1 MHTRFTVGEV
11 AKLSGLSKQA
21 LIYYDRE
28 GVFSPRFVDPGNGY
42 RYYTA
47 EQLEVL
53 DSILMLKEM
62 GLSLGE
68 IRDFMKSR
76 NDSRAIEL
84 MSAQRRRIHE
94 KMRRLERTA
103 RKLERKIGTL
113 KAFYDDPQDGV
124 LVQEVPGDILAA
136 ESVEAP
142 GHLEEQ
148 DVALKRLLRRAKEEN
163 YPHYYQLGTMVA
175 AEDIR
180 SGDPLRARYA
190 FLPLEEEIAGCMRR
204 PAGKA
209 AFAYHVGTYEQ
220 TGVTYQRLLRTIE
233 DRGLE
238 PYGYAYEYCVL
249 DSLTSERS
257 DDYVTKILLPV
268 R

>member
-28 GVFSPRFVDPGNGY
+28 GVFVPRFIDPKNGY

-62 GLSLGE
+62 GLSLDE
-68 IRDFMKSR
+68 IRGFMKSR

-84 MSAQRRRIHE
+84 MAAQRQRIYE
-94 KMRRLERTA
+94 KMRRLDRTA

-113 KAFYDDPQDGV
+113 EAFYEDTQEGVVIQDV
-124 LVQEVPGDILAA
+124 AGDILAA
-136 ESVEAP
+136 EPVEAP

-148 DVALKRLLRRAKEEN
+148 DLALKRLLRRAKEEN

-175 AEDIR
+175 LEDIR
-180 SGDPLRARYA
+180 SGDVLRARYA
-190 FLPLEEEIAGCMRR
+190 FLPLESEIPGCLRR
-204 PAGKA
+204 PAGRA

-220 TGVTYQRLLRTIE
+220 TGVTYRKLLKEIE
-233 DRGLE
+233 RRGME
-238 PYGYAYEYCVL
+238 PCGYAYEYCVL

>member
-11 AKLSGLSKQA
+11 AKLSGMSKQA

-28 GVFSPRFVDPGNGY
+28 GVFTPRHVDPENGY

-62 GLSLGE
+62 GLSLEE
-68 IRDFMKSR
+68 IRGFMQSR
-76 NDSRAIEL
+76 SDRQAIEL
-84 MSAQRRRIHE
+84 MAAQRERIRQ
-94 KMRRLERTA
+94 KIARLERVA

-113 KAFYDDPQDGV
+113 EAFYADDKDAVV
-124 LVQEVPGDILAA
+124 LEEAGEDFLAVEPVDPPGKLA
-136 ESVEAP
+136 
-142 GHLEEQ
+142 EQ

-175 AEDIR
+175 AESLL
-180 SGDPLRARYA
+180 SGDFLSAKYA
-190 FLPLEEEIAGCMRR
+190 FLPLEEPTPESARR
-204 PAGKA
+204 PAGLTA
-209 AFAYHVGTYEQ
+209 RAYHIGTYEQ
-220 TGVTYQRLLRTIE
+220 TGRTYQRMLQKIARLGKTP
-233 DRGLE
+233 D
-238 PYGYAYEYCVL
+238 GYAYEFCVL
-249 DSLTSERS
+249 DSLTNRQSH
-257 DDYVTKILLPV
+257 DYVTEILIPV

>member
-11 AKLSGLSKQA
+11 AKLSGLSKQT

-28 GVFSPRFVDPGNGY
+28 GVFVPRFIDPKNGY

-62 GLSLGE
+62 GLSLDE
-68 IRDFMKSR
+68 IRSFMKSR

-84 MSAQRRRIHE
+84 MAAQRQRIHE
-94 KMRRLERTA
+94 KMRRLDRTA

-113 KAFYDDPQDGV
+113 EAFYEDTQEGVVIQDV
-124 LVQEVPGDILAA
+124 AGDILAA
-136 ESVEAP
+136 EPVEAP

-148 DVALKRLLRRAKEEN
+148 DLALKRLLRRAKEEN

-175 AEDIR
+175 
-180 SGDPLRARYA
+180 
-190 FLPLEEEIAGCMRR
+190 LE
-204 PAGKA
+204 
-209 AFAYHVGTYEQ
+209 AFARAMSCAHGMPFCRSSRIYRAACDAPRG
-220 TGVTYQRLLRTIE
+220 GRRLRTT
-233 DRGLE
+233 LE
-238 PYGYAYEYCVL
+238 RTNRRA
-249 DSLTSERS
+249 
-257 DDYVTKILLPV
+257 
-268 R
+268 